1 MDNYPITLE
10 DVKLLSKHVTLEM
23 FFAADEILR
32 IAYNSL
38 ADEDIK
44 QRKEPNHDYDY
55 YYKAASAVVLYA
67 GYVAGVRA
75 ERAKRRDKN
84 SGTTE

>member
-1 MDNYPITLE
+1 MNNYQITPE
-10 DVKLLSKHVTLEM
+10 DVKQLSKHVTLNM
-23 FFAADEILR
+23 FLTADNVFKT
-32 IAYNSL
+32 AYNLL
-38 ADEDIK
+38 ADENIK
-44 QRKEPNHDYDY
+44 RGKEPNHDY

-75 ERAKRRDKN
+75 ERAKRRNKS

>member
-10 DVKLLSKHVTLEM
+10 DVKRLSKHVTLDM
-23 FFAADEILR
+23 LFAADEIFKT
-32 IAYNSL
+32 AYNSL
-38 ADEDIK
+38 ADENIK
-44 QRKEPNHDYDY
+44 QGKEPSHDY

-84 SGTTE
+84 SEITK